1 MASQCRDGAL
11 LYVFI
16 DWRHV
21 AALCEVGVKL
31 GFYLRNIC
39 VWHKTTPGQG
49 SHYRSAHELICVFE
63 KPGAPAM
70 NNIML
75 GRYGRSR
82 SNVWSYP
89 APNKFVGKDDPLRGH
104 PTPKPVQMLAEAIKD
119 ASARGDIAPT
129 DFSVRGRRSGGR
141 EGLAGQASASNTSRI
156 PDRFDLAIRRWQGV
170 TGKDAVLEVTG
181 ETFEEVAAGRADPSA
196 GAAP

>member
-31 GFYLRNIC
+31 GFDLRNIC

-119 ASARGDIAPT
+119 ASARGDIVLDGFLGSGSTLLAAEK
-129 DFSVRGRRSGGR
+129 VGRTGFGI
-141 EGLAGQASASNTSRI
+141 EYEPI
-156 PDRFDLAIRRWQGV
+156 YVDLASVPVHIGDDV
-170 TGKDAVLEVTG
+170 TAFT
-181 ETFEEVAAGRADPSA
+181 R
-196 GAAP
+196 